1 MTRRLSFTK
10 SALERIDPPET
21 DRLWVYDSKTPG
33 LAMMV
38 TAARARSF
46 YVYRKVHGRPQRIRL
61 GSFPAISVEAA
72 RKQAQA
78 IVGHI
83 ATGGNPN
90 AERRAIRQQTTFG
103 DAFKHYIEVY
113 AKPHCKP
120 KSWAENQRMYNKHLA
135 GLERRSLATVTTAE
149 CAELHVSIGKDH
161 GPYMANR
168 VLEVVRKVI
177 NHART
182 VLKWEHPNPCEGLTR
197 DLEHGR
203 ERCLDAN
210 EVRRLLAALKD
221 EPDADARDCILML
234 LATGARKSNV
244 EGMRWA
250 DVDLDKGTWRIEAS
264 ESKNRK
270 PLALILPIAAVE
282 LLKRRERAHAVYV
295 FYDAQGQPP
304 KLRKGWERVR
314 VAAGLPDVHL
324 HDIRRTVGSWL
335 AASGATELVIARA
348 LGHKSTRSTQV
359 YARLSDEVVRRNV
372 ENTSQALLTAGGE
385 PGQGGG
391 SGD

>member
-1 MTRRLSFTK
+1 
-10 SALERIDPPET
+10 
-21 DRLWVYDSKTPG
+21 
-33 LAMMV
+33 
-38 TAARARSF
+38 
-46 YVYRKVHGRPQRIRL
+46 
-61 GSFPAISVEAA
+61 
-72 RKQAQA
+72 
-78 IVGHI
+78 
-83 ATGGNPN
+83 
-90 AERRAIRQQTTFG
+90 
-103 DAFKHYIEVY
+103 
-113 AKPHCKP
+113 
-120 KSWAENQRMYNKHLA
+120 MYNKHLL

-182 VLKWEHPNPCEGLTR
+182 VLKWEHLNPCEGLTR
-197 DLEHGR
+197 YQEQGR
-203 ERCLDAN
+203 ERFLDAN

-234 LATGARKSNV
+234 LATGARKGNI

-250 DVDLDKGTWRIEAS
+250 DIDLDKGVWRIEAA

-270 PLALILPIAAVE
+270 PLALILPKAAVE
-282 LLKRRERAHAVYV
+282 LLKRRERAHVVYV

-314 VAAGLPDVHL
+314 EAAGLADVHL

-335 AASGATELVIARA
+335 TASGATELVIARA
-348 LGHKSTRSTQV
+348 LGHRSTRRTQV
-359 YARLSDEVVRRNV
+359 YARLTDEVVRRNL
-372 ENTSQALLTAGGE
+372 ENTSPTLLTAGVPDGNAKQE
-385 PGQGGG
+385 
-391 SGD
+391 GDNGR